1 MDHTVRS
8 LAYLDVI
15 SDDKNI
21 LSEDIDSDNE
31 ALAMS
36 VLLLKATY
44 TILELTLY
52 SSRTLDLAMKLKSSP
67 KLNTSSSMICGIPC
81 RTSFP
86 TARRGDEKS
95 TDYR

>member
-1 MDHTVRS
+1 MLLLAFSVTHTPYNPIRLHARRHTSMDHTVRS

-21 LSEDIDSDNE
+21 LSDDFDSDNE

-44 TILELTLY
+44 TILELMLY
-52 SSRTLDLAMKLKSSP
+52 SSRTLDLAMKL
-67 KLNTSSSMICGIPC
+67 
-81 RTSFP
+81 
-86 TARRGDEKS
+86 
-95 TDYR
+95 